1 MNKNEILDEL
11 NDFVEEDIPNFMDS
25 IDVARI
31 ELKDQLEKLQKNLS
45 NGLILIN
52 ILRQERIKS
61 DDD

>member
-31 ELKDQLEKLQKNLS
+31 ELKDQLEKLQ
-45 NGLILIN
+45 
-52 ILRQERIKS
+52 ERIKS
-61 DDD
+61 DDDWVKLRIVIIVC